1 MNVLVTGGTGYIG
14 SHATVALLEAGVDV
28 VVLDNFS
35 NSSRASMSAVR
46 SICGKAP
53 VLIEGDIRD
62 RQMLDDIFQRYSIDA
77 VLHFAGLKAVGES
90 VQKPLDYYESNVS
103 GTIILCQAMVAAGVF
118 RLVFSSSAT
127 VYGAPEQMPINED
140 SPTGT
145 PTNPYGQSKLII
157 ENILRD
163 TSSAD
168 PRWSIALL
176 RYFNPVGAHA
186 SGKMGEDPLGIPNN
200 LVPYI
205 SQVAVGSLAELS
217 VYGDDYPTV
226 DGTGVRDYIHV
237 VDLAEGHLK
246 ALQAIE
252 GDTGLKVWNLGTGDG
267 YSVLEI
273 VKAFELASGR
283 SIPYRIVPRRPGD
296 IARCWADPSKAMR
309 DLGWQATRGLNEMM
323 SDTWRWQ
330 SMNPKGFVK

>member
-1 MNVLVTGGTGYIG
+1 M
-14 SHATVALLEAGVDV
+14 
-28 VVLDNFS
+28 
-35 NSSRASMSAVR
+35 
-46 SICGKAP
+46 
-53 VLIEGDIRD
+53 
-62 RQMLDDIFQRYSIDA
+62 
-77 VLHFAGLKAVGES
+77 
-90 VQKPLDYYESNVS
+90 
-103 GTIILCQAMVAAGVF
+103 
-118 RLVFSSSAT
+118 
-127 VYGAPEQMPINED
+127 
-140 SPTGT
+140 
-145 PTNPYGQSKLII
+145 
-157 ENILRD
+157 
-163 TSSAD
+163 
-168 PRWSIALL
+168 
-176 RYFNPVGAHA
+176 
-186 SGKMGEDPLGIPNN
+186 
-200 LVPYI
+200 
-205 SQVAVGSLAELS
+205 AVGSLAELS